1 MNYQEIG
8 KYTRVTE
15 FILVGLSRHPMS
27 QAVLFW
33 ALMFLYVGTLAG
45 NSMIILLVG
54 VSSQL
59 HTLMYFFLGNL
70 SLLDLCY
77 TTSSIPQMLVNL
89 WGPYK
94 TIT

>member
-33 ALMFLYVGTLAG
+33 ALMFLYV
-45 NSMIILLVG
+45 S
-54 VSSQL
+54 
-59 HTLMYFFLGNL
+59 
-70 SLLDLCY
+70 
-77 TTSSIPQMLVNL
+77 
-89 WGPYK
+89 
-94 TIT
+94 